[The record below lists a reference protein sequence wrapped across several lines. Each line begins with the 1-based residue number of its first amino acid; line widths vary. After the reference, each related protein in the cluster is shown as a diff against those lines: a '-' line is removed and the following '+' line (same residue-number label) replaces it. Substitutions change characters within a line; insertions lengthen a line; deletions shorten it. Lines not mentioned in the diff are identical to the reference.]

1 MGFFDKEQVP
11 TPPDMSGVVNA
22 ANAVGSLGVQLGQEQ
37 LDWAKQQ
44 FADNKNQVDQFV
56 NNLNTDADTSHSMI
70 QNFQDLSNK
79 QMGIADDAG
88 GVKDIALDNA
98 AKQSGV
104 QDTQLGIQQDQL
116 AKQNQQ
122 FDNQQGQLGIQ
133 QGQLGIQQGQLGVE
147 DQQLANQSD
156 QLGLQQ
162 DFRGDQQALQAKAD
176 QLFDQYSQTY
186 APAQAKF
193 MADAEAYGTPEKLA
207 QARAGAQANVGDQF
221 QAARDAATRQLES
234 FGIKPSDTRF
244 AALDLGTRIKEA
256 AQKAAS
262 GDAASLTAEDKA
274 FALQQ
279 AAIAQGANLPNASST
294 ASGVANQAGS
304 NVVGQG
310 NVANAAGSV
319 ANAAGSNA
327 NAAGANAVGAGN
339 TAVGFGNT
347 AVGLGGTANQAG
359 ANAVGAGNA
368 TTSAINSATG
378 ALNTQV
384 GATQGATQ
392 AETGALGANTA
403 GAVETGAAGDLVN
416 KTYATGAAAMGSPD
430 SYLNTGL
437 QGTLGAGTTEAQAYD
452 NQMKQFKAEQTNTS
466 GLGALLGTVAGPLLK
481 AGLAGA
487 TGGASLVPDI
497 AGNAF
502 GGSASSP
509 LPGLSA
515 DDYGAG
521 ASVSDSYGFAEG
533 GAIPMSASPSRGR
546 QTDDVRAQLNAGEF
560 IMPKDVTSWYGEKF
574 LQQLI
579 QKAKIEKDK
588 AQAKPA
594 IGPAM
599 AGPPAVVSRRA
610 IPMGAQ

>member
-11 TPPDMSGVVNA
+11 TAPDMSGVVNA

-44 FADNKNQVDQFV
+44 FADNKDQTDQFV
-56 NNLNTDADTSHSMI
+56 NNLTTDANTSNSMI

-79 QMGIADDAG
+79 QLGIADDAG
-88 GVKDIALDNA
+88 NVKDVALDNA
-98 AKQSGV
+98 AKQSDV
-104 QDTQLGIQQDQL
+104 QDTQLGVQQ
-116 AKQNQQ
+116 K
-122 FDNQQGQLGIQ
+122 
-133 QGQLGIQQGQLGVE
+133 QLGVE
-147 DQQLANQSD
+147 DQQLQNQQD
-156 QLGLQQ
+156 QLGIQQ
-162 DFRGDQQALQAKAD
+162 GFSADQQAQQAKAD
-176 QLFDQYSQTY
+176 QLFQQYNQTY

-262 GDAASLTAEDKA
+262 GDAASLTAEDRA

-279 AAIAQGANLPNASST
+279 AAIAQGTNLPTQAT
-294 ASGVANQAGS
+294 AQTGAANQAGS
-304 NVVGQG
+304 NVTAQG
-310 NVANAAGSV
+310 NVANTAGSV

-327 NAAGANAVGAGN
+327 NA
-339 TAVGFGNT
+339 
-347 AVGLGGTANQAG
+347 AG

-392 AETGALGANTA
+392 AQTGALGANTA

-437 QGTLGAGTTEAQAYD
+437 QGTLGAGTTQAQAYT
-452 NQMKQFKAEQTNTS
+452 NQLNQLKAEQTNTS
-466 GLGALLGTVAGPLLK
+466 GLGSLLGSVAGPLLK
-481 AGLAGA
+481 AGLATA
-487 TGGASLVPDI
+487 TGGASLIPDI

-502 GGSASSP
+502 GGTADAAYSGNSP
-509 LPGLSA
+509 KLTA
-515 DDYGAG
+515 DDFGAG
-521 ASVSDSYGFAEG
+521 ATASDMYGFAEG
-533 GAIPMSASPSRGR
+533 GAIPMSASPSQGR

-560 IMPKDVTSWYGEKF
+560 VMPKDVTSWYGEKF

-579 QKAKIEKDK
+579 QKAKNEKDK

-594 IGPAM
+594 VGPAM
-599 AGPPAVVSRRA
+599 PGPPAVVSRPA